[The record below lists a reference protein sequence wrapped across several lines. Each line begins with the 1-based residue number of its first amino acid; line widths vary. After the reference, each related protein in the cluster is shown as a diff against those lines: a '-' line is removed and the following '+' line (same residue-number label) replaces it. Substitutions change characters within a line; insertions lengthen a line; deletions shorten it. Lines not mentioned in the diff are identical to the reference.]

1 MALTGTAGQP
11 VIDDDEACTVNVN
24 KLVGFPCI
32 FHWMVAVLLPPVG
45 VASGFGEEKVIV
57 DGVIVGPLTVVAAN
71 VAFATITATTI
82 CLQRITESPVR
93 SPKS

>member
-11 VIDDDEACTVNVN
+11 VIDDDEACTVSVN
-24 KLVGFPCI
+24 KLVGFPCM
-32 FHWMVAVLLPPVG
+32 FHWIVAVLLLFVG

-57 DGVIVGPLTVVAAN
+57 DGVMVGPVTVVAAK

-82 CLQRITESPVR
+82 CLQRITETPLR
-93 SPKS
+93 SPRS